1 MYDIQPTSDDIQQY
15 RINIRTSTKLANLSY
30 PKQSGDS
37 YEADK
42 LLFYN

>member
-1 MYDIQPTSDDIQQY
+1 MYDIQPTSDDIQRY
-15 RINIRTSTKLANLSY
+15 RTNIRTSIKLANLSY
-30 PKQSGDS
+30 PEQSGDN